1 MLRNMCPRRSWS
13 FAVIVGV
20 ALWTAGAG
28 RPSAQATTPAPPVL
42 LPPLPEPPPDQANQ
56 VRPPEATTNLDRI
69 RKALSREPAIKI
81 EDHRLKFYVEIIAR
95 WPTFQDYI
103 GKDADLMN
111 GPVRGS
117 GMTHADFLGHVT
129 PNMYGT
135 SGGIRPVEALQFS
148 IVNWLGQSLAR
159 KAIESFRNGRD
170 ESDLRKIR
178 QRIEE
183 ELASLRGKGGGGEE
197 PR

>member
-1 MLRNMCPRRSWS
+1 MRRDRGRGPLDRGHPPPVRAGHDVGDACPAASPP
-13 FAVIVGV
+13 A
-20 ALWTAGAG
+20 AAA
-28 RPSAQATTPAPPVL
+28 PAQA
-42 LPPLPEPPPDQANQ
+42 DQG
-56 VRPPEATTNLDRI
+56 RPPEATNNLDRI
-69 RKALSREPAIKI
+69 RKALSQEPAIKM
-81 EDHRLKFYVEIIAR
+81 EDYRLKFYVEIIAR

-117 GMTHADFLGHVT
+117 GMTHADFLGIVT

-170 ESDLRKIR
+170 ESDLRRIR

-183 ELASLRGKGGGGEE
+183 ELASLRGKGGEE
-197 PR
+197 KSRVKWEVRSQE

>member
-1 MLRNMCPRRSWS
+1 
-13 FAVIVGV
+13 VIVGL
-20 ALWTAGAG
+20 ALGTAGAS
-28 RPSAQATTPAPPVL
+28 RLSAQAPPPAPPIV
-42 LPPLPEPPPDQANQ
+42 LPPLTQPAPTQADL
-56 VRPPEATTNLDRI
+56 VKPPEATTNLDRI
-69 RKALSREPAIKI
+69 RQALSREPAIKI
-81 EDHRLKFYVEIIAR
+81 EDHRLKFYVQIIAR

-103 GKDADLMN
+103 GKNADLMN

-117 GMTHADFLGHVT
+117 GMTHADFLGIVT

-170 ESDLRKIR
+170 ESDLRRIR

>member
-1 MLRNMCPRRSWS
+1 MLRNMCPRRSWA

-28 RPSAQATTPAPPVL
+28 RLSAQATTPAPPVV
-42 LPPLPEPPPDQANQ
+42 LPPLPEPLPAPASQ

-69 RKALSREPAIKI
+69 RTALSREPAIKL

-117 GMTHADFLGHVT
+117 GMTHADFLAHVT

-170 ESDLRKIR
+170 ESDLRRIR

-183 ELASLRGKGGGGEE
+183 ELASLRGKGGGGQE

>member
-1 MLRNMCPRRSWS
+1 MLVNMFSRRSWS
-13 FAVIVGV
+13 CAVIVGV
-20 ALWTAGAG
+20 ALWTAGA
-28 RPSAQATTPAPPVL
+28 RPLSAQATTSATPVL
-42 LPPLPEPPPDQANQ
+42 LPPLPQPPPAQADQS
-56 VRPPEATTNLDRI
+56 RPPEATNNLDRI
-69 RKALSREPAIKI
+69 RKALSQEPAIKI

-103 GKDADLMN
+103 GKDSDLMN

-117 GMTHADFLGHVT
+117 GMTHADFLGIVT

-159 KAIESFRNGRD
+159 KAIESFRNSRD
-170 ESDLRKIR
+170 ESDLRRIR

-183 ELASLRGKGGGGEE
+183 ELASLRGKGGDREE